1 MDYVPTP
8 GPNGECSVERAIVA
22 IRGKWKMLVLRM
34 LMLESRVR
42 FNALVAGVPGISA
55 KELTR
60 NLRELERD
68 GLVVRRDRGNGR
80 HVEYELT
87 ERGQL
92 LFPAF
97 AQLGRVGEELL
108 RE

>member
-1 MDYVPTP
+1 M
-8 GPNGECSVERAIVA
+8 A
-22 IRGKWKMLVLRM
+22 IRGKWKMLVLRV

-42 FNALVAGVPGISA
+42 FNELVAGVPGISA

-60 NLRELERD
+60 NLRELQRD
-68 GLVVRRDRGNGR
+68 GLVARLDRDNGR

-87 ERGQL
+87 QRGRK

-108 RE
+108 HKENGA